1 MFLNFIWT
9 VSYCTIVSAVYF
21 FTHHIAE
28 LLSMLI
34 LKIFFAQRPYL
45 LVRLHVC
52 SEEVTS
58 RDCSWVGA
66 AGGSPFFHP
75 PEERCRLVEALIL
88 RCGHV
93 LTSPV
98 GGHGGPASLAVG
110 VMLGP
115 ASLWTCQAVPQGR
128 TEEWDCWPATLDIT
142 EHLAVCF
149 YHFIFSSAMCWRSY
163 CAIFHFKIFPLFF
176 EGCFS
181 FLPQWFVN
189 NS

>member
-1 MFLNFIWT
+1 MNSVLLYHCFCSLFLHS
-9 VSYCTIVSAVYF
+9 SYCWA
-21 FTHHIAE
+21 
-28 LLSMLI
+28 LSTLI
-34 LKIFFAQRPYL
+34 LK
-45 LVRLHVC
+45 VC
-52 SEEVTS
+52 YFSH
-58 RDCSWVGA
+58 RGPICHA
-66 AGGSPFFHP
+66 ACLFRRGDFPWLFLGRGGGGLPFFHP
-75 PEERCRLVEALIL
+75 SEERCRLVEALIL

-93 LTSPV
+93 LTSPI

-115 ASLWTCQAVPQGR
+115 VSLWTRQAVPQGR

-142 EHLAVCF
+142 KCLAVCF
-149 YHFIFSSAMCWRSY
+149 YHFIFSSAMCWHSY

-189 NS
+189 NY